1 MSVRNAPSAWANT
14 VGSKH
19 RRRALTFCTSVSEA
33 GAVRPVTG
41 LKPGSVE
48 DRMSDM
54 LPRLPGRLFQEEYIL
69 NKADF
74 NSSVFFSS
82 CFCKSLN
89 SSRFFRPA
97 VEKRALFKG
106 D

>member
-1 MSVRNAPSAWANT
+1 
-14 VGSKH
+14 
-19 RRRALTFCTSVSEA
+19 VSEA

-54 LPRLPGRLFQEEYIL
+54 LPRLPGRLFQEKYIL

-74 NSSVFFSS
+74 NNSVFFSS

-89 SSRFFRPA
+89 SSRFFVLRLKHEP
-97 VEKRALFKG
+97 RSKG
-106 D
+106 IKTFGSQFQNAGVDC